1 MSFGNKLKECRKDKG
16 LSQSELAKLLSTNH
30 SIIGK
35 YERDE
40 VNPTVDAVRKLANAL
55 DTTLGY
61 LLGES
66 EDKEMLK
73 DPIMMGRLNDIHNL
87 QEADKTYI
95 LKALDAMIRDAK
107 TRKAYGNAS

>member
-16 LSQSELAKLLSTNH
+16 LSQSELAKLLGTNH

-40 VNPTVDAVRKLANAL
+40 VNPTVDAVRKLASAL

-73 DPIMMGRLNDIHNL
+73 DPVMMGRLNDIHNL
-87 QEADKTYI
+87 QDADKAYI

-107 TRKAYGNAS
+107 TRQAYGNAS

>member
-1 MSFGNKLKECRKDKG
+1 MGFGEKLKECRKDKG
-16 LSQSELAKLLSTNH
+16 LSQSELAKKLGTNH

-35 YERDE
+35 YERNE
-40 VNPTVDAVRKLANAL
+40 VNPTIDAVRKLVNAL

-66 EDKEMLK
+66 EDKAMLK
-73 DPIMMGRLNDIHNL
+73 DPVMMERLNDIHNL
-87 QEADKTYI
+87 QEVDKTYI

-107 TRKAYGNAS
+107 TRQAYGNA

>member
-1 MSFGNKLKECRKDKG
+1 MSFGKKLKECRNDKG
-16 LSQSELAKLLSTNH
+16 FSQSELAKLLSTNH

-40 VNPTVDAVRKLANAL
+40 VNPTIEAVKKIANAL
-55 DTTLGY
+55 ETTVGF

-66 EDKEMLK
+66 DDKNLLK
-73 DPIMMGRLNDIHNL
+73 DPTMLDRLNDIHALNSD
-87 QEADKTYI
+87 DKSYI

-107 TRKAYGNAS
+107 TRKAYGNA